1 MPEGRH
7 VQANAGVGNF
17 KALRCSQGPPTQFPS
32 IASNNSPKIGET
44 YFITNRPAFLSRP
57 DFVSG
62 TPILRDIL
70 PFVADTPMA
79 RRHENE
85 AP

>member
-1 MPEGRH
+1 
-7 VQANAGVGNF
+7 VIVA
-17 KALRCSQGPPTQFPS
+17 QFPS

-57 DFVSG
+57 DLVSG
-62 TPILRDIL
+62 TPIVRDIL

-85 AP
+85 APYVLRLISFSPFHNEGRKNS